1 LLVNGAN
8 GIAVGMATNMQPH
21 NLSEC
26 VDGICAYIDNPDI
39 TIEGLMQ
46 YIKAPDFPTGGII
59 YGYAGVKDAY
69 ETGRGRIVIRA
80 KAEIETE
87 GQRDRI
93 VISEIPY
100 GINKAELIKHIATL
114 VDEKK
119 LEGIANVNDES
130 DRRGMRIVVDL
141 KKDVNANVVLNKL
154 YKMTECQS
162 AFSVNNI
169 ALVGPTNQQ
178 RPQLLNLKEIIYHFV
193 NHRHEVVVRRTK
205 FDLAEA
211 EKKAHILEGLIIAC
225 DNIEEVI
232 RIIRASKTPQ
242 DAITGLTSTFE
253 LDEIQARAIVEMRL
267 RQLTGLLLDEL
278 HANYE
283 ELEKQ
288 IAYFKEILSDEKLCM
303 QVVKDELIKVKEAYG
318 DERRTEIV
326 YSSEEFNPEDFY
338 ADEEMVITISHLGYI
353 KRTPLA
359 EFRAQNRGGVGS
371 KGSNTRDEDFIE
383 YMYSASM
390 HNTLMFFTQKGR
402 CYWAKVYELPE
413 GNKTSKGRAIQNMLN
428 IEADD
433 KVTAFIKVK
442 TLTDQEYNNSHYLI
456 FATRNGLVKK
466 SSLANYARRRANGVN
481 AITIRE
487 GDRVVEV
494 ALTDGKE
501 HLILA
506 NRNGRAIC
514 FPETKVRT
522 MGRMAA
528 GVRGLRLDD
537 GDDAVVGMITVD
549 YPGIDLAAEA
559 KAQEMQN
566 AYAADDA
573 KKEPTDS
580 LFSDN
585 DFDDENVIE
594 DEAIEE
600 EVSTEGEEDTL
611 SQAGEHSILVVSE
624 NGFGKRSSI
633 SSYRITNRGGK
644 GVKTLQLTD
653 KTGPLVAIKSVTD
666 TDDLMIINKSGIV
679 IRLHLDGLRLMGRAT
694 QGVKLID
701 LTKKND
707 RIASVCK
714 VVSEA
719 EEDKVAQEVAAEAA
733 EVAAQGSAAPVE
745 PTDQE

>member
-1 LLVNGAN
+1 
-8 GIAVGMATNMQPH
+8 
-21 NLSEC
+21 
-26 VDGICAYIDNPDI
+26 
-39 TIEGLMQ
+39 
-46 YIKAPDFPTGGII
+46 
-59 YGYAGVKDAY
+59 
-69 ETGRGRIVIRA
+69 
-80 KAEIETE
+80 
-87 GQRDRI
+87 
-93 VISEIPY
+93 
-100 GINKAELIKHIATL
+100 
-114 VDEKK
+114 
-119 LEGIANVNDES
+119 
-130 DRRGMRIVVDL
+130 
-141 KKDVNANVVLNKL
+141 
-154 YKMTECQS
+154 
-162 AFSVNNI
+162 
-169 ALVGPTNQQ
+169 
-178 RPQLLNLKEIIYHFV
+178 
-193 NHRHEVVVRRTK
+193 
-205 FDLAEA
+205 
-211 EKKAHILEGLIIAC
+211 
-225 DNIEEVI
+225 
-232 RIIRASKTPQ
+232 
-242 DAITGLTSTFE
+242 
-253 LDEIQARAIVEMRL
+253 
-267 RQLTGLLLDEL
+267 
-278 HANYE
+278 
-283 ELEKQ
+283 
-288 IAYFKEILSDEKLCM
+288 
-303 QVVKDELIKVKEAYG
+303 
-318 DERRTEIV
+318 
-326 YSSEEFNPEDFY
+326 
-338 ADEEMVITISHLGYI
+338 
-353 KRTPLA
+353 
-359 EFRAQNRGGVGS
+359 
-371 KGSNTRDEDFIE
+371 
-383 YMYSASM
+383 
-390 HNTLMFFTQKGR
+390 
-402 CYWAKVYELPE
+402 
-413 GNKTSKGRAIQNMLN
+413 MLN

>member
-1 LLVNGAN
+1 
-8 GIAVGMATNMQPH
+8 
-21 NLSEC
+21 
-26 VDGICAYIDNPDI
+26 
-39 TIEGLMQ
+39 
-46 YIKAPDFPTGGII
+46 
-59 YGYAGVKDAY
+59 
-69 ETGRGRIVIRA
+69 
-80 KAEIETE
+80 
-87 GQRDRI
+87 
-93 VISEIPY
+93 
-100 GINKAELIKHIATL
+100 
-114 VDEKK
+114 
-119 LEGIANVNDES
+119 
-130 DRRGMRIVVDL
+130 
-141 KKDVNANVVLNKL
+141 
-154 YKMTECQS
+154 
-162 AFSVNNI
+162 
-169 ALVGPTNQQ
+169 
-178 RPQLLNLKEIIYHFV
+178 
-193 NHRHEVVVRRTK
+193 
-205 FDLAEA
+205 
-211 EKKAHILEGLIIAC
+211 
-225 DNIEEVI
+225 
-232 RIIRASKTPQ
+232 
-242 DAITGLTSTFE
+242 
-253 LDEIQARAIVEMRL
+253 
-267 RQLTGLLLDEL
+267 
-278 HANYE
+278 
-283 ELEKQ
+283 
-288 IAYFKEILSDEKLCM
+288 M
-303 QVVKDELIKVKEAYG
+303 QVVKDELIKIKETYG

-371 KGSNTRDEDFIE
+371 KGSNTREEDFIE

-442 TLTDQEYNNSHYLI
+442 TLTDPDYNNAHYLI

-481 AITIRE
+481 AIAIRE
-487 GDRVVEV
+487 GDQVVEV
-494 ALTDGKE
+494 VLTDGKE

-566 AYAADDA
+566 AYAESDA
-573 KKEPTDS
+573 KKQQEPADT

-585 DFDDENVIE
+585 DFDEEEAIE
-594 DEAIEE
+594 DEAINDE
-600 EVSTEGEEDTL
+600 EVTAEGEEDTL

-679 IRLHLDGLRLMGRAT
+679 IRLHLAGLRLMGRAT

-714 VVSEA
+714 VVSE
-719 EEDKVAQEVAAEAA
+719 EEEEKVTQEATQEAA
-733 EVAAQGSAAPVE
+733 TIAVE
-745 PTDQE
+745 TPKTEE